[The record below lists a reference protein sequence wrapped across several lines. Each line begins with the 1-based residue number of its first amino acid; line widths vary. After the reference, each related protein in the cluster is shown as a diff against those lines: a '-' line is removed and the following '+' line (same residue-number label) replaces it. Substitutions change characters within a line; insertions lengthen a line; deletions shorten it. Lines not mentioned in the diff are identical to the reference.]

1 MSTKKSE
8 IKIEYRIIAIRDS
21 PVDAGK
27 TEIMLR
33 PTETELESGIENE
46 PVMMMNGGM
55 EALPPGM
62 MQMIQQI
69 PKQMGFTGKKQEAP
83 KEIFLVEDEIE
94 FRKKDW
100 RHGDIIDVTFK
111 KKGEER

>member
-1 MSTKKSE
+1 
-8 IKIEYRIIAIRDS
+8 
-21 PVDAGK
+21 
-27 TEIMLR
+27 
-33 PTETELESGIENE
+33 
-46 PVMMMNGGM
+46 
-55 EALPPGM
+55 M

>member
-55 EALPPGM
+55 EALPPGVNYPSLTEGACNQVEAKHA
-62 MQMIQQI
+62 MQ
-69 PKQMGFTGKKQEAP
+69 
-83 KEIFLVEDEIE
+83 
-94 FRKKDW
+94 
-100 RHGDIIDVTFK
+100 
-111 KKGEER
+111 